1 MKNVVI
7 NAIGDACPLPVVK
20 TIKAL
25 KEVEKGSVIEVHVDN
40 ETAVQNVMK
49 SLSSKNIKPVS
60 EKIKEKEFIIRG
72 EVLNSEKV
80 ALEPKDKVCIPD
92 ALGDTVVAIE
102 SETMGNGDNTLGE
115 VLMKSFIYTL
125 TQLEELPKAIIFYN
139 AGAKLTLNNSAVLQD
154 IKNLEAQGVEVITC
168 GTCLDYFEVKEELG
182 VGSVSNMYTI
192 VEKLNSAAKVIKP

>member
-1 MKNVVI
+1 MSNTVI
-7 NAIGDACPLPVVK
+7 NARGDECPVPVVK

-25 KEVEKGSVIEVHVDN
+25 KEIEEGSVIEVYVDN

-49 SLSSKNIKPVS
+49 ALSSKDIKPVS
-60 EKIKEKEFIIRG
+60 EKIKEKEFVIRG

-80 ALEPKDKVCIPD
+80 ELEAKDQVCIPD
-92 ALGDTVVAIE
+92 ALGNTVVAIE

-125 TQLEELPKAIIFYN
+125 TQLEKLPKSIIFYN
-139 AGAKLTLNNSAVLQD
+139 AGAKLTLNDSAALQD

-168 GTCLDYFEVKEELG
+168 GTCLDYFEVKEELA

-192 VEKLNSAAKVIKP
+192 VEKLNGAAKVIKP